1 MKKIFGML
9 LLLSFLAACY
19 TDKEELLYPNQF
31 GGGDTST
38 VVTYNGFVKPLVAAR
53 CVACHSA
60 YGDYN
65 GLKVIVSNGKFA
77 DRVIVKKD
85 MPSGSS
91 LDASQIAKLDKW
103 VKAGAPNN

>member
-1 MKKIFGML
+1 MKKIVGILF
-9 LLLSFLAACY
+9 LLSLMVSCY
-19 TDKEELLYPNQF
+19 RDKEELLYPNQF
-31 GGGDTST
+31 GDTST
-38 VVTYNGFVKPLVAAR
+38 VVTYNGFVKPLIAAR

-91 LDASQIAKLDKW
+91 LDATQIAKLDKW